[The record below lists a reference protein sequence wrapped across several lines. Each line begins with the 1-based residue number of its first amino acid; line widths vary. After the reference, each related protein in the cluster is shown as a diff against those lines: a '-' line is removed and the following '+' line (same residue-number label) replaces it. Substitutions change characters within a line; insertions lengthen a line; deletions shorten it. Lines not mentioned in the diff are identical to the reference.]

1 MKPQPGPT
9 PTAPGNIMKSL
20 ILPGIR
26 NFFIAA
32 IVLGLLLCL
41 LAGTLEYWQGWVFAV
56 LFSGLTNG
64 QGIYLGIRDPEL
76 LERRKRVA
84 VAGEFKSRKGFH
96 RFRTG
101 SQPHPDRLLC
111 TRSSFRLV
119 AGACTGLCGRRRPDA
134 PQFLRVLP
142 SLPGK

>member
-76 LERRKRVA
+76 LGAAQAGRRGWRVE
-84 VAGEFKSRKGFH
+84 GRKGFH
-96 RFRTG
+96 RFRAG
-101 SQPHPDRLLC
+101 SQPRPDRLLC

-142 SLPGK
+142 GLPGK